1 MTYVTIFR
9 CFLDFMYVKI
19 IKDYFLTQ
27 QTERSTYSRRIA
39 VCRTLQAFRRP
50 LNKIQKIP
58 TKITWK
64 TPIN

>member
-9 CFLDFMYVKI
+9 CFLDFMYVKV

-39 VCRTLQAFRRP
+39 LCRTLQAFRKP
-50 LNKIQKIP
+50 LNKIQKILP
-58 TKITWK
+58 KLLEK
-64 TPIN
+64 HR